1 MRGKEEKLRK
11 KFFDKKQKAS
21 EGDYQLNVW
30 KFPNDGNIFRRI
42 GGFFNKVKYA
52 KDRARKGFCDYDLW
66 DMDIFF
72 VDLIIRSLEEHKE
85 YTCGYPDGK
94 YSSFEDWTN
103 AIEEGIGH
111 FKKYKYLMDDNNN
124 VYYPAYMQAIRKE
137 DDSDKQV
144 IRDKFDAEGR
154 EMYEEA
160 KNELRLG
167 FEFLTENLGCL
178 WW

>member
-1 MRGKEEKLRK
+1 MTRKEEKLKR

-21 EGDYQLNVW
+21 ENDYQLNVW
-30 KFPNDGNIFRRI
+30 KFFNEGNIFQKI
-42 GGFFNKVKYA
+42 GGFFQKTKYA
-52 KDRARKGFCDYDLW
+52 RDRARKGYCDYDLW
-66 DMDIFF
+66 DMDIFL

-103 AIEEGIGH
+103 AIEEGINH
-111 FKKYKYLMDDNNN
+111 FKKYKYLMDDGNN
-124 VYYPAYMQAIRKE
+124 VYYLSYMQAIRKE
-137 DDSDKQV
+137 DDCDKQV
-144 IRDKFDAEGR
+144 IRDKFDAEDKK
-154 EMYEEA
+154 MYEEA

-167 FEFLTENLGCL
+167 FEFLVENIKHL

>member
-42 GGFFNKVKYA
+42 GGLFNKVKYA
-52 KDRARKGFCDYDLW
+52 RDRARKGVCDYDLF
-66 DMDIFF
+66 DLDVFF
-72 VDLIIRSLEEHKE
+72 VDLIIRALEEYKE
-85 YTCGYPDGK
+85 HVNGYPDSK
-94 YSSFEDWTN
+94 YPTFEDWVN
-103 AIEEGIGH
+103 AIDEGIGH
-111 FKKYKYLMDDNNN
+111 FKKYKYLLDDGNN
-124 VYYPAYMQAIRKE
+124 VYYLGYIQAIKDENADRKI
-137 DDSDKQV
+137 
-144 IRDKFDAEGR
+144 IRDKFNTENR
-154 EMYEEA
+154 KMYEEA

-167 FEFLTENLGCL
+167 FEFLTENLGYL